1 MFYNEIRHEE
11 DRELIQQ
18 LAEQTERGKINWE
31 LTEYNPPSFLKG
43 DKVENTSAVIGQMF
57 SFEAVINGSL
67 YGLDI
72 TEDIKV
78 PSGMGD
84 YAITLMRDESENFLK
99 IDDGLSFDFDN
110 YECAPEEVAERF
122 KDNPIARLCNA
133 LIPATL
139 EQEDLEEVFT
149 WARFF
154 NETGIPTKMRNHPIT
169 KLCEKLFDE
178 HRLLDFHR
186 CVLDV
191 DYRKSLMDEL
201 AKA

>member
-1 MFYNEIRHEE
+1 MFYNVIRHEE
-11 DRELIQQ
+11 DHQFIQQ

-43 DKVENTSAVIGQMF
+43 DKVENLPAVIGQMF

-84 YAITLMRDESENFLK
+84 YAITLMREESENFLK

-110 YECAPEEVAERF
+110 YE
-122 KDNPIARLCNA
+122 
-133 LIPATL
+133 
-139 EQEDLEEVFT
+139 
-149 WARFF
+149 
-154 NETGIPTKMRNHPIT
+154 
-169 KLCEKLFDE
+169 
-178 HRLLDFHR
+178 
-186 CVLDV
+186 
-191 DYRKSLMDEL
+191 
-201 AKA
+201 

>member
-1 MFYNEIRHEE
+1 MFYNVIRHEE
-11 DRELIQQ
+11 DHQFIQQ

-31 LTEYNPPSFLKG
+31 LTEYNPPSFLSG
-43 DKVENTSAVIGQMF
+43 DKVEKLPAVIGQMF

-84 YAITLMRDESENFLK
+84 YAITLMREESENFLK

-122 KDNPIARLCNA
+122 KDNPILRLCNTI
-133 LIPATL
+133 IPATL
-139 EQEDLEEVFT
+139 EQEDLEEVFS

-154 NETGIPTKMRNHPIT
+154 NETGIPAKMRNHPIT

-178 HRLLDFHR
+178 HRLMDFHR

-191 DYRKSLMDEL
+191 DYRNILMDEL

>member
-11 DRELIQQ
+11 DRQLIWQ

-31 LTEYNPPSFLKG
+31 LTEYNPPSFLNG
-43 DKVENTSAVIGQMF
+43 DKVENLPAVIGQSF

-84 YAITLMRDESENFLK
+84 YAITLMREESENFLK

-122 KDNPIARLCNA
+122 KDNPILRLCNTI
-133 LIPATL
+133 IPATL
-139 EQEDLEEVFT
+139 EQEDLEEVFS

-154 NETGIPTKMRNHPIT
+154 NETGIPAKMRNHPIT

-201 AKA
+201 KKA